1 MSTSQGRGKRP
12 LETDASWN
20 QHNKKLRVGDVCLGV
35 FDGETTFVKLLQP
48 VAQHDAFSVL
58 VLGKVP
64 NESPSRRHVPVTSLR
79 PLPEIAGQSIQLQT
93 PTKMWLQSTPRG
105 PSAQNTPVA
114 VPVTVLSY
122 CDRQLAVEYH
132 GLEFSVPFERLLS
145 EPSVLPT
152 DSWASRSRMLAL
164 VTSRPRL
171 VAAVAVGTTAT
182 VVVTAVVVV
191 GGLGFLATWHAAS
204 AVLPEVSLPHPP
216 GHPPSLLGLVRC
228 SSSCTSHQL
237 GRVRAIVANALSY
250 AHTLLGLLISGCAQL
265 FLPTH
270 NCMPDPQSLR
280 RFHHALYN
288 LHSAWWYGFNGALLK
303 LGEVVLYGALASWD
317 LNALAVLGL
326 IVANA
331 TAYLPLHDKQRQNLR
346 SVGLRADNFSPAR
359 VLSACFAHADPMH
372 LLNNV
377 RKAVS
382 NHSESRAPPPQRA
395 TLHPPSLVAAA
406 PRTDGRRRAPAPRAL
421 VLERA
426 RARLVHGCGTSGRL
440 RLRLPRPTPHVH
452 CGRERRHLRPQD
464 GHPCAHRHGQRG
476 ACSAPR
482 APWTL
487 LSCAHALPASLLLC
501 SPPAPPPRHRRYLP
515 LLAPRSRSGHS

>member
-1 MSTSQGRGKRP
+1 MICRTFRVRAPVAPIPTQKMSTSQGRGKRP

-64 NESPSRRHVPVTSLR
+64 SESPSRRHVPVTSLR

-114 VPVTVLSY
+114 VPVNVLAY

-145 EPSVLPT
+145 EPSVPPT
-152 DSWASRSRMLAL
+152 DSSSNRSRMLAR

-171 VAAVAVGTTAT
+171 VAAVAVGTTVA

-191 GGLGFLATWHAAS
+191 GGLGFLASWHAAS
-204 AVLPEVSLPHPP
+204 AVLPEVSLPLPHLP

-237 GRVRAIVANALSY
+237 GRVRAMVASALPH
-250 AHTLLGLLISGCAQL
+250 AHALLGLLVSGCAQL
-265 FLPTH
+265 LLPTH
-270 NCMPDPQSLR
+270 NCMPDPPSLR

-288 LHSAWWYGFNGALLK
+288 LHSVWWNGFNSALLN
-303 LGEVVLYGALASWD
+303 LSEVVLYGALASWD

-331 TAYLPLHDKQRQNLR
+331 AAYLPLHDKQRQNLR

-359 VLSACFAHADPMH
+359 VLSACFAHADEMH

-377 RKAVS
+377 RIAVP
-382 NHSESRAPPPQRA
+382 NYSESRGPPP
-395 TLHPPSLVAAA
+395 
-406 PRTDGRRRAPAPRAL
+406 
-421 VLERA
+421 
-426 RARLVHGCGTSGRL
+426 
-440 RLRLPRPTPHVH
+440 
-452 CGRERRHLRPQD
+452 
-464 GHPCAHRHGQRG
+464 
-476 ACSAPR
+476 
-482 APWTL
+482 
-487 LSCAHALPASLLLC
+487 
-501 SPPAPPPRHRRYLP
+501 
-515 LLAPRSRSGHS
+515 

>member
-145 EPSVLPT
+145 EPSVPPT
-152 DSWASRSRMLAL
+152 DSWASRSRMVAL

-171 VAAVAVGTTAT
+171 VATVAVGTTVV
-182 VVVTAVVVV
+182 VVVTVVVV
-191 GGLGFLATWHAAS
+191 GGLGFLASWHAAS

-237 GRVRAIVANALSY
+237 GRVRTIVASALPH
-250 AHTLLGLLISGCAQL
+250 AHTLIGLLSSGCAQL
-265 FLPTH
+265 LLPTN
-270 NCMPDPQSLR
+270 NCMPDPPSLW
-280 RFHHALYN
+280 RFHQALYEIN
-288 LHSAWWYGFNGALLK
+288 WRGLNSVLWIFRHLGPASLEHLLYGSFGVALKVVEL
-303 LGEVVLYGALASWD
+303 VLYGALASWD

-331 TAYLPLHDKQRQNLR
+331 AAYLPLRDKRLQDLR
-346 SVGLRADNFSPAR
+346 SVALRADNFSPAR
-359 VLSACFAHADPMH
+359 VLSACFAHADEMH

-377 RKAVS
+377 RISVS
-382 NHSESRAPPPQRA
+382 K
-395 TLHPPSLVAAA
+395 
-406 PRTDGRRRAPAPRAL
+406 PASIVP
-421 VLERA
+421 
-426 RARLVHGCGTSGRL
+426 RL
-440 RLRLPRPTPHVH
+440 RSAQPSTH
-452 CGRERRHLRPQD
+452 
-464 GHPCAHRHGQRG
+464 HPCCGSSSH
-476 ACSAPR
+476 
-482 APWTL
+482 
-487 LSCAHALPASLLLC
+487 
-501 SPPAPPPRHRRYLP
+501 
-515 LLAPRSRSGHS
+515 